1 MRVDIVVDSMKVLL
15 FLISTERDLIFTNG
29 MRHASLSAQLKGRMN
44 WLCAL
49 ESCSLTS
56 CPLWEAFRS
65 LMPQPSRRLLEVH
78 LRTSPWAL
86 QSLGEMLPLLG
97 RSGATPKL
105 SDRKHN

>member
-1 MRVDIVVDSMKVLL
+1 MDVVVKVLL
-15 FLISTERDLIFTNG
+15 LLVQLCMISSERDLIFTNG
-29 MRHASLSAQLKGRMN
+29 MRHASLSAQLRGRMN

-97 RSGATPKL
+97 RSGATP
-105 SDRKHN
+105 